1 VINDAAL
8 QALGGYDG
16 GRMLFVGLGTGVGSA
31 LVTEHVIVPLE
42 LGCLPY
48 GNDET
53 LFDRL
58 GSAGLEARGEQAWA
72 ASVQRVLTTLREAF
86 AADYI
91 LLGGGNA
98 HRLHPLPEGARRGGN
113 EDAFTGGFRLWEE
126 VVEPHDRQSARGAV
140 RAMRFAALATDY
152 DGTMAYDGTVDD
164 ETTYALRQ
172 AKAQGLRLVMVTGRE
187 LTDLFNTFEHS
198 DLFDRIVAENGAVLY
213 EPATKAVEA
222 IAPPPPPALVEALE
236 RQSIPLSVGHSIV
249 ATVQP
254 YEHHVL
260 AAIRD
265 LGIEWHVIF
274 NKGSV
279 MALPAD
285 VTKATGLVP
294 ALAAIGVGA
303 ERTVAVGDAEND
315 QAFLRMCGL
324 AVAVDNALPAVKQ
337 MADVVT
343 TGARGAGV
351 VELLTRLFAGEFDT
365 LVRNR

>member
-1 VINDAAL
+1 MDVLVVDVGGSQVKMLASAATEPRAFDSGKDFTPSLLVREVRERTPDWNYDVISIGYPGSVDARGPSAEPGNLGDGWVRFDFSKAFGKPVRVINDAAL

-126 VVEPHDRQSARGAV
+126 VVEPHDRQSARVWRVV
-140 RAMRFAALATDY
+140 R
-152 DGTMAYDGTVDD
+152 
-164 ETTYALRQ
+164 
-172 AKAQGLRLVMVTGRE
+172 
-187 LTDLFNTFEHS
+187 
-198 DLFDRIVAENGAVLY
+198 
-213 EPATKAVEA
+213 
-222 IAPPPPPALVEALE
+222 
-236 RQSIPLSVGHSIV
+236 
-249 ATVQP
+249 
-254 YEHHVL
+254 
-260 AAIRD
+260 
-265 LGIEWHVIF
+265 
-274 NKGSV
+274 
-279 MALPAD
+279 
-285 VTKATGLVP
+285 
-294 ALAAIGVGA
+294 
-303 ERTVAVGDAEND
+303 
-315 QAFLRMCGL
+315 
-324 AVAVDNALPAVKQ
+324 
-337 MADVVT
+337 
-343 TGARGAGV
+343 
-351 VELLTRLFAGEFDT
+351 
-365 LVRNR
+365 